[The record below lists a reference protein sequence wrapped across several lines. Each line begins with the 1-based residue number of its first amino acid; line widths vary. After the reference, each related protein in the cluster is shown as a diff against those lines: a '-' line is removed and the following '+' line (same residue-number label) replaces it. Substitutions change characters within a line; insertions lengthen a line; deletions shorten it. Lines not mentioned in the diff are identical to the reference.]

1 MEKSLPLNI
10 YLLKKGRLPDNQI
23 DLSDFKATI
32 SIPVDK
38 NYYSTLYFKVS
49 GSEPEWIT
57 SLKSI
62 ANSDIDFAKSA
73 SPQAILFIRHKQRW
87 FVATFGHAW
96 QKAASADIEPDFG
109 TRCVLNIAKTE
120 SLSSIRRDRVA
131 DSAIQAIEQIPESD
145 DISRFGM
152 DVERDILRGVKAK
165 VDKSYRFG
173 HSVVGG
179 DSFKGTIDLSSDSI
193 GAFCRRALKCY
204 GRKDISVNFPWFDKI
219 KPINDDAII
228 DKLETRLARA
238 ISLRVKFITLSVPEL
253 LAWDEF
259 DAYSF
264 TKLRKGHLPV
274 SEPLTIEQWRN
285 AHVTGRVIPST
296 LRSSSVYAYKA
307 GQTHLSRKWDIR
319 QCINATIK
327 FKTETYITQLGKW
340 YKVDNNF
347 VKEIHER
354 VALIPSE
361 KRRFPKL
368 KYTGESEGDYNKR
381 IGNSFRSRYYYLDK
395 DLIPVVGR
403 SSIEVCDLLR
413 FDGSMVCVKPWG
425 GRSQDLSHLFQQ
437 AIVAGQLLA
446 DHPPFIAGVSNKI
459 LNPRF
464 KAIWD
469 KEATKKSGARFVLAI
484 IRGVPKERLPFFAQV
499 ALVTCF
505 RNLREM
511 RFDVSYAVIG

>member
-1 MEKSLPLNI
+1 MERALPLNI
-10 YLLKKGRLPDNQI
+10 YLLKKGRLPDKQI
-23 DLSDFKATI
+23 NLSDFRPTI
-32 SIPVDK
+32 SIPVDR
-38 NYYSTLYFKVS
+38 NYFSTLYFKVS

-57 SLKSI
+57 SLKSL
-62 ANSDIDFAKSA
+62 ANSDTDFAKSA

-96 QKAASADIEPDFG
+96 QKVASAEIEPDFG
-109 TRCVLNIAKTE
+109 TRCVLNIAKPE

-131 DSAIQAIEQIPESD
+131 DSSIQAIEQIPESD

-165 VDKSYRFG
+165 IDKSYKFG
-173 HSVVGG
+173 HLVVGG

-204 GRKDISVNFPWFDKI
+204 GKKDIAVNFPWFDKI
-219 KPINDDAII
+219 KPVVDDKII
-228 DKLETRLARA
+228 ESLEKRLAKS
-238 ISLRVKFITLSVPEL
+238 ISLRVKSITLSVPEL
-253 LAWDEF
+253 MAWDEF

-264 TKLRKGHLPV
+264 TKSKRGQLPL

-285 AHVTGRVIPST
+285 AHVTGKVVPST
-296 LRSSSVYAYKA
+296 LRSSFVYAYKA
-307 GQTHLSRKWDIR
+307 GQSHLARKWDVR
-319 QCINATIK
+319 QCVNATIRLK
-327 FKTETYITQLGKW
+327 GETYITQLGKW

-347 VKEIHER
+347 VEEVQTR
-354 VALIPSE
+354 VGQIPSE
-361 KRRFPKL
+361 KMSFPKL
-368 KYTGESEGDYNKR
+368 RHAGESEGDYNKR
-381 IGNSFRSRYYYLDK
+381 IGISFSSRYYYLDK
-395 DLIPVVGR
+395 DLIHVVGR
-403 SSIEVCDLLR
+403 NSIEVCDLLR
-413 FDGSMVCVKPWG
+413 FDGSMICLKPWG

-437 AIVAGQLLA
+437 AIVSGQLLA
-446 DHPPFIAGVSNKI
+446 DHPPFVTGVSSKI
-459 LNPRF
+459 LNPGF

-469 KEATKKSGARFVLAI
+469 KEAARKSGARFVLAI

-511 RFDVSYAVIG
+511 RFDVSYAVIL